1 MSEIDDAEGQ
11 LLDMVNAL
19 DKRRATTS
27 DPAEKQ
33 ALAGQIEKINK
44 ALNHLAVVDSRGAA
58 ALINQASAEVET
70 LLRTAQINPFD
81 AAIRHTFQ
89 PLVDKVVA
97 AATEASK
104 AFATDLFIA
113 RGQAEP
119 RPALDFA
126 AAPPAAPAPAA
137 PLAAPAPAAPLAAP
151 APAARQALPPIV
163 VGSKLAQLTQDYT
176 LCWATCQVMDI
187 RRPDV
192 EKSADVLIKGESRYR
207 AVSART
213 NHVPWQ
219 LIGIIHG
226 LECGYDFFKH
236 LHNGDS
242 LAAPTHHEPPG
253 RPPGWDG
260 SRSWEDS
267 AVDAI
272 TFEKLNVVVNWTLP
286 AVLYALEGFNGFGY
300 RSHNVRSP
308 YLWSCSNLYTKG
320 KFIADHDFND
330 TAVSRQVGAAVILK
344 VLEQRGKWP

>member
-1 MSEIDDAEGQ
+1 MSEIDDAEGR
-11 LLDMVNAL
+11 LLDMRSAL
-19 DKRRATTS
+19 NQRRDVTS

-33 ALAGQIEKINK
+33 ALAEQVDKINK
-44 ALNHLAVVDSRGAA
+44 ALNHLAVVDSQGAA
-58 ALINQASAEVET
+58 ALINQASAEVEA

-81 AAIRHTFQ
+81 AAIRQAFQ

-97 AATEASK
+97 AADEDSK
-104 AFATDLFIA
+104 AFSADSFIA

-119 RPALDFA
+119 PPVLDFA
-126 AAPPAAPAPAA
+126 VVSPVAPGPAPPPVAPAPA
-137 PLAAPAPAAPLAAP
+137 PL
-151 APAARQALPPIV
+151 QALPPIV
-163 VGSKLAQLTQDYT
+163 IGNKLGQLTQDYT
-176 LCWATCQVMDI
+176 LCWAACQVTGT

-192 EKSADVLIKGESRYR
+192 EKSADALLKGESRYR

-260 SRSWEDS
+260 SRTWEDS

-272 TFEKLNVVVNWTLP
+272 TFEKLNGIANWTLP

-300 RSHNVRSP
+300 RTHNVRSP
-308 YLWSCSNLYTKG
+308 YLWSCSNLYTTG
-320 KFIADHDFND
+320 KFVADHDFND
-330 TAVSRQVGAAVILK
+330 NAVSRQVGAAVILK

>member
-1 MSEIDDAEGQ
+1 MSEIDVAEGQ

-19 DKRRATTS
+19 DKRRAATS

-33 ALAGQIEKINK
+33 ALAEQIEKINK
-44 ALNHLAVVDSRGAA
+44 ALNHLAVVDSQGAA
-58 ALINQASAEVET
+58 ALINQASAEVEA

-81 AAIRHTFQ
+81 AAIRQTFQ
-89 PLVDKVVA
+89 PLINKVLA
-97 AATEASK
+97 AANETSK

-119 RPALDFA
+119 RPVLDFA
-126 AAPPAAPAPAA
+126 AGPPAAPA
-137 PLAAPAPAAPLAAP
+137 APAAPALAAP
-151 APAARQALPPIV
+151 QALPPII
-163 VGSKLAQLTQDYT
+163 VGNKLGQLTQDYT
-176 LCWATCQVMDI
+176 LCWATCQVTDI
-187 RRPDV
+187 RRRDV

-260 SRSWEDS
+260 SGSWEDS

-272 TFEKLNVVVNWTLP
+272 TFEKLNAVANWTVP

-300 RSHNVRSP
+300 RTHNVRSP

-320 KFIADHDFND
+320 KFVADHEFDDN
-330 TAVSRQVGAAVILK
+330 AVSRQVGAAVILK